1 MKDILRG
8 LLSSM
13 EKLYVLV
20 RKDLS
25 KSQQAVQGGHAVA
38 EYLLRDRSSFWD
50 NGTLVYL
57 AVDDEEDLKSWG
69 EIFHIMYAEY
79 AEFREPDIN
88 NELTAIAALLDKEE
102 QDVVSDLRLL

>member
-1 MKDILRG
+1 
-8 LLSSM
+8 M

-38 EYLLRDRSSFWD
+38 EYLLRGRLSSWD

-69 EIFHIMYAEY
+69 EIFHIMYASWIP
-79 AEFREPDIN
+79 FREPDKN
-88 NELTAIAALLDKEE
+88 NELTAVAALLDEEE
-102 QDVVSDLRLL
+102 QEVVSDLRLL